1 MFQGKRLITRGV
13 ADTIPSEV
21 QMFLWSLLD
30 ELVAKMTEEPD
41 YLQVFE
47 FSGENGNQI
56 IIHRQENPPYQ
67 AIYQFDKVGNP
78 LQHKIYV
85 IDDIE
90 HSTMMLAEEY

>member
-13 ADTIPSEV
+13 ADTIPV
-21 QMFLWSLLD
+21 GIQMFLWSLLD
-30 ELVAKMTEEPD
+30 ELVAKMAEELD

-47 FSGENGNQI
+47 LSGENGNQT

-67 AIYQFDKVGNP
+67 VIYQIDKVGNP

-85 IDDIE
+85 IDDID
-90 HSTMMLAEEY
+90 HCTMLLSHEY

>member
-30 ELVAKMTEEPD
+30 ELVAKMPAEHD

-47 FSGENGNQI
+47 FSGDNGNQI

-67 AIYQFDKVGNP
+67 AVYQFDKVKKA
-78 LQHKIYV
+78 LQYKIYV
-85 IDDIE
+85 IDDAE
-90 HSTMMLAEEY
+90 HCTMLLNDEY

>member
-1 MFQGKRLITRGV
+1 
-13 ADTIPSEV
+13 
-21 QMFLWSLLD
+21 MFLWALLD
-30 ELVAKMTEEPD
+30 ELVAKMAEEPD
-41 YLQVFE
+41 YLQVFDL
-47 FSGENGNQI
+47 SGDSDNQI

-90 HSTMMLAEEY
+90 YSTMMLAEEY

>member
-1 MFQGKRLITRGV
+1 MFQGKRLVTRGV
-13 ADTIPSEV
+13 VETIPPEV

-30 ELVAKMTEEPD
+30 SLIAKRTVEVD

-47 FSGENGNQI
+47 LMGVEGQQT
-56 IIHRQENPPYQ
+56 IIHRQEMPDYQ
-67 AIYQFDKVGNP
+67 AIYQFDKVENP

-90 HSTMMLAEEY
+90 YSTMMLADEY

>member
-1 MFQGKRLITRGV
+1 MFQGKRMITRGV
-13 ADTIPSEV
+13 ADTIPPEV

-30 ELVAKMTEEPD
+30 ELVAKMAEEPD

-47 FSGENGNQI
+47 FYGENGNQT

-67 AIYQFDKVGNP
+67 AIYQFDKVVNP

-85 IDDIE
+85 IDDVE
-90 HSTMMLAEEY
+90 HCTMLLNDEY

>member
-1 MFQGKRLITRGV
+1 LFQGKRLITRGI

-30 ELVAKMTEEPD
+30 ELVAKMPEEVD

-47 FSGENGNQI
+47 FSSENGKQT

-67 AIYQFDKVGNP
+67 AVYQFDKVGNP

-85 IDDIE
+85 IDDVE
-90 HSTMMLAEEY
+90 DCTMLLSNEY

>member
-13 ADTIPSEV
+13 ADTIPVGV
-21 QMFLWSLLD
+21 QIFLWSLLD
-30 ELVAKMTEEPD
+30 ELVAKMAEEPD

-47 FSGENGNQI
+47 FSGDNGNQT
-56 IIHRQENPPYQ
+56 IIHRQENPTYQ
-67 AIYQFDKVGNP
+67 AVYQFDKVGNP